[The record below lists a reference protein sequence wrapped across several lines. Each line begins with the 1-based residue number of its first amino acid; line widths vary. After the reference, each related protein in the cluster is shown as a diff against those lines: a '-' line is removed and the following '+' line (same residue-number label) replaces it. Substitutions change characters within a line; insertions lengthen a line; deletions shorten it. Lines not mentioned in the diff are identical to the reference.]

1 MDTTATNSHF
11 FSKFESRLGSTIPRY
26 HNPWR
31 RSSAPMGMIGN
42 DAQVLISKR
51 STKRWKSIV
60 YLLPVI
66 WIWNW
71 FGIGQGYLWPRSQLN
86 SSLEERSI
94 VQRVIDLFPLDLT
107 ATTKKVM
114 KLTGQGDVIWRYVS
128 FFTIFFFHIW
138 FRSRVVFANCEFLS
152 LLCWKNSFVD
162 LLG

>member
-1 MDTTATNSHF
+1 
-11 FSKFESRLGSTIPRY
+11 
-26 HNPWR
+26 
-31 RSSAPMGMIGN
+31 MGMIGN

-107 ATTKKVM
+107 ATIKKVM
-114 KLTGQGDVIWRYVS
+114 KLTGQGDVI
-128 FFTIFFFHIW
+128 
-138 FRSRVVFANCEFLS
+138 
-152 LLCWKNSFVD
+152 
-162 LLG
+162 